1 MYIVFK
7 KSNKDFCLAIN
18 ICVFYVRYIIY
29 FWSTGTS
36 ERDRGSGRG
45 EEALFEMIGGKFPCY
60 LVSVLDHPSFITY
73 HNSGITLVRNFS
85 FTC

>member
-18 ICVFYVRYIIY
+18 ICVFYVYNLFLEY
-29 FWSTGTS
+29 
-36 ERDRGSGRG
+36 RDLWEGSGLGARGAGRG
-45 EEALFEMIGGKFPCY
+45 EEALFEMIGGKCQYY

-73 HNSGITLVRNFS
+73 HNSGK
-85 FTC
+85 